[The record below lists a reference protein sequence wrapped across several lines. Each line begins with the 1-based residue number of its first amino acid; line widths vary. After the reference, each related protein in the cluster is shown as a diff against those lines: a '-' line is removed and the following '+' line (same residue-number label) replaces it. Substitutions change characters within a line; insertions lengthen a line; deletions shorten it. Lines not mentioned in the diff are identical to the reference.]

1 MYIERKILKKQ
12 IENSIND
19 FPVTALLGPRQC
31 GKTTIARII
40 SKNIKCTFFDLENPS
55 DVAGLSSSPMLTLES
70 LTGLVIL
77 DEIQR
82 MPGLFPILRVLADRT
97 DSNSKFLILG
107 SASLTLVR
115 GVSESLAGRISFIDM
130 TGFNLIDIGVSNW
143 EKLWLK
149 GSFPDSYLFDN
160 DDKSSKW
167 RDNFIRTFLERDI
180 PQFGIS
186 IPANSL
192 RRFWTMVGHYH
203 GQIWNG
209 SEFARSIGASEP
221 TAKKYLDI
229 LNDAYVVRQLLPWH
243 ENLKKR
249 QVKSPKVYVRDSGIL
264 HSLLSLEKEQIFS
277 HPKLGASWEGFVIE
291 QILDIFNIREAYF
304 WATHGGA
311 ELDLLVNLKG
321 KRIGF
326 EVKYTDAPAR
336 TRSMMS
342 ALKDLSLHYLYVIY
356 PGKKGYLLDK
366 KIRVMGIEEL
376 STMIYPFHSTE

>member
-1 MYIERKILKKQ
+1 MFIDRKILKAQ
-12 IENSIND
+12 IENSIKD

-40 SKNIKCTFFDLENPS
+40 SKNIECTFFDLEDPS
-55 DVAGLSSSPMLTLES
+55 DVTALSSSPMLALES

-77 DEIQR
+77 DEVQR
-82 MPGLFPILRVLADRT
+82 MPELFPILRVLADRT
-97 DSNSKFLILG
+97 DGKSKFLILG
-107 SASLTLVR
+107 SASSTLVR

-130 TGFNLIDIGVSNW
+130 SGFNLLDLGVSNW
-143 EKLWLK
+143 KKLWLK
-149 GSFPDSYLFDN
+149 GSFPDSYLSDT
-160 DDKSSKW
+160 DDRSFKW
-167 RDNFIRTFLERDI
+167 RANFIRTFLERDI

-229 LNDAYVVRQLLPWH
+229 LTDAYVVRQLLPWH

-264 HSLLSLEKEQIFS
+264 HSLLSLEKGQIFS

-291 QILDIFNIREAYF
+291 QILDIFSIREAYF

-326 EVKYTDAPAR
+326 EVKYNDAPAR
-336 TRSMMS
+336 TRSMIS
-342 ALKDLSLHYLYVIY
+342 AMKDLSLHYLYVIY
-356 PGKKGYLLDK
+356 PGNKGYNLDK
-366 KIRVMGIEEL
+366 NIRVMGIEEL
-376 STMIYPFHSTE
+376 STML

>member
-1 MYIERKILKKQ
+1 MHVHRKKLKEQ
-12 IENSIND
+12 IENSIKD

-40 SKNIKCTFFDLENPS
+40 SKNRKCTFFDLEDPS
-55 DVAGLSSSPMLTLES
+55 DLAGLSSSPMLTLES

-82 MPGLFPILRVLADRT
+82 MPELFPILRVLADRN
-97 DSNSKFLILG
+97 DHHLKFLILG
-107 SASLTLVR
+107 SASPTLVR

-130 TGFNLIDIGVSNW
+130 TGFNLLDLGVRNW
-143 EKLWLK
+143 RKLWLK
-149 GSFPDSYLFDN
+149 GSFPDSYLSAT
-160 DDKSSKW
+160 DDKSFKW

-192 RRFWTMVGHYH
+192 RRFWTMVSHYH

-209 SEFARSIGASEP
+209 SEFARSIGTSEP
-221 TAKKYLDI
+221 TAKRYLDI

-249 QVKSPKVYVRDSGIL
+249 QVKSPKIYVKDSGIL
-264 HSLLSLEKEQIFS
+264 HSLLRLEKGQIFS

-291 QILDIFNIREAYF
+291 QLLDIFSIREAYF

-311 ELDLLVNLKG
+311 ELDLLVNLRG

-326 EVKYTDAPAR
+326 EVKYTDAPVK
-336 TRSMMS
+336 TRSMLS
-342 ALKDLSLHYLYVIY
+342 ALKDLSLHQLYVIY
-356 PGKKGYLLDK
+356 PGKKGYLLDNN
-366 KIRVMGIEEL
+366 IRVLGIEEITTL
-376 STMIYPFHSTE
+376 

>member
-1 MYIERKILKKQ
+1 MFVSRTQLKKQ
-12 IENSIND
+12 IENSIKD

-40 SKNIKCTFFDLENPS
+40 AKSSKSAFFDLENPS
-55 DVAGLSSSPMLTLES
+55 DIAGLSSSPMITLES
-70 LTGLVIL
+70 QTGLVIL

-82 MPGLFPILRVLADRT
+82 MPELLPLLRVLADRA
-97 DSNSKFLILG
+97 DHKAKYLILG
-107 SASLTLVR
+107 SASPTLVR

-130 TGFNLIDIGVSNW
+130 SGFNLLDIGVVNW
-143 EKLWLK
+143 KKLWLK
-149 GSFPDSYLFDN
+149 GSFPDSYLANSDSRSF
-160 DDKSSKW
+160 KW

-180 PQFGIS
+180 PQLGIS
-186 IPANSL
+186 IPASSL

-229 LNDAYVVRQLLPWH
+229 LCDAYMVRQLLPWH

-264 HSLLSLEKEQIFS
+264 HSLLSLEAGQIFS

-291 QILDIFNIREAYF
+291 QILDIFSLREAYF

-311 ELDLLVNLKG
+311 ELDLLVNFKG
-321 KRIGF
+321 NRIGF
-326 EVKYTDAPAR
+326 EVKYSDAPVR
-336 TRSMMS
+336 TRSMKS
-342 ALKDLSLHYLYVIY
+342 AIEDLSLHYLYIVF
-356 PGKKGYLLDK
+356 PGKKGYALDK
-366 KIRVMGIEEL
+366 NIRVIGIEEL
-376 STMIYPFHSTE
+376 NLRFST